1 MPALAPA
8 SGVPTPNVAAV
19 GSGAAH
25 PPVAVVLA
33 WSDCVRPERVDVRAG
48 AMVQWQAL
56 ERGADHE
63 LVLEDGT
70 TLGRIAHV
78 LEYRVTQPWI
88 YRYRSRALPSVG
100 GTIVVSTD

>member
-100 GTIVVSTD
+100 GTIVVSTK